1 LRPGVPGL
9 KALFPKLFPERSS
22 YVRMRS
28 RAAGKFNKYTTI
40 GCIFIKWV
48 IQMRGFSLREAAAIA
63 EIPESTIRTAIE
75 KRSIAPQTSRVGK
88 SIRYEFDLNE
98 LLFIKLLS
106 EFPFSLPKEDKES
119 LRKLLGKSSGSAGR
133 WQMRGPDLLIKK
145 GGLSVSVH
153 YRPLR
158 KLLVQNVN
166 LYRKGVNRIVSRPET
181 LGGGPVFK
189 GTRISLEHISGL
201 FRKGV
206 GETEIR
212 EDYPS
217 LSELDLGFASI
228 HARLSP
234 PPGRPR
240 KRLELGRGKAA

>member
-1 LRPGVPGL
+1 MR
-9 KALFPKLFPERSS
+9 ASS
-22 YVRMRS
+22 V
-28 RAAGKFNKYTTI
+28 GKFSKYTTI
-40 GCIFIKWV
+40 GCIFIERV
-48 IQMRGFSLREAAAIA
+48 IQMKGFSLREAAAIA
-63 EIPESTIRTAIE
+63 EIPESTIRMAIE
-75 KRSIAPQTSRVGK
+75 KRSIAPQASRVGK

-119 LRKLLGKSSGSAGR
+119 VRELLGKSSGSAGR
-133 WQMRGPDLLIKK
+133 WQMRGPDLLIKTA
-145 GGLSVSVH
+145 GLSVSVH

-158 KLLVQNVN
+158 KLLVQNVS
-166 LYRKGVNRIVSRPET
+166 LYRKGVSRIVSRPET
-181 LGGGPVFK
+181 LGGEPVFK
-189 GTRISLEHISGL
+189 GTRIPLEHIAGL

-206 GETEIR
+206 SETEIR

-217 LSELDLGFASI
+217 LSDLDLGFASI